1 MEVCCEDP
9 ELTSSLGRTPRGS
22 VKRKV
27 SDVAQA
33 APAAHKRSSDPG
45 MKPGFSG
52 CCVKMTTP
60 PNTQRIRWKVAHSSA
75 RNLGRYH
82 ELRRDRG
89 RWVGYVRE
97 AGGNK
102 WSQFAGTAPRKRAW
116 TTPRRAERASRHG
129 PETAQTLL
137 SQRREWERSVLPL
150 VRYNSGEPG
159 VLRCY
164 LAVKSA
170 GRGND
175 IMASLNRCGSR
186 AREAK
191 MLALTLLVSRAIL
204 PFVVPREQLWQFN
217 PACLVS
223 VLIRSVIRSG
233 ISPGRCTRL
242 LACPCGR

>member
-1 MEVCCEDP
+1 MAQED
-9 ELTSSLGRTPRGS
+9 E
-22 VKRKV
+22 
-27 SDVAQA
+27 
-33 APAAHKRSSDPG
+33 
-45 MKPGFSG
+45 
-52 CCVKMTTP
+52 
-60 PNTQRIRWKVAHSSA
+60 QRIRGEAEQTGWSVLGLCASVSERPEPKTALSLSSS
-75 RNLGRYH
+75 LGRYH

-164 LAVKSA
+164 LAIKSA
-170 GRGND
+170 GYTRVFSND
-175 IMASLNRCGSR
+175 FPFYRYLTNAQSGPTTFYRQM
-186 AREAK
+186 REN
-191 MLALTLLVSRAIL
+191 
-204 PFVVPREQLWQFN
+204 FVRFSIN
-217 PACLVS
+217 NIKCH
-223 VLIRSVIRSG
+223 
-233 ISPGRCTRL
+233 T
-242 LACPCGR
+242 